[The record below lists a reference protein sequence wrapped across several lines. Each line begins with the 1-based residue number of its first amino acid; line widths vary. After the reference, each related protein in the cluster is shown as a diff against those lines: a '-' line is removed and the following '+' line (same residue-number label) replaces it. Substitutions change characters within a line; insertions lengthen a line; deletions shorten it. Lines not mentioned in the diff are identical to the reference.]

1 MKQLLQGLIAVT
13 LVLSMSA
20 CSSAY
25 YGAMEKVGIHKR
37 DILVDRVDDARD
49 AQSDAQEEFK
59 SALER
64 LDELLQFD
72 GGELEATYNA
82 LNDDYESSKAAADR
96 VYERIDAIDDVAQDL
111 FDEWQDELDEY
122 SNDSMRRESERS
134 LRDTERR
141 YNSLLA
147 SMERAADTMPPV
159 LEKLQDNVLYLKH
172 NLNAAAIDAIRG
184 EYRSLQSDI
193 SSLIAEMEQAINES
207 DAFIQAM
214 QEGRTE

>member
-1 MKQLLQGLIAVT
+1 MKTWSQTLLISVM
-13 LVLSMSA
+13 VLALSG

-37 DILVDRVDDARD
+37 DILVDRVDEARD
-49 AQSDAQEEFK
+49 SQADAQQEFK

-64 LDELLQFD
+64 LNELLQFD

-96 VYERIDAIDDVAQDL
+96 VYDRIDAIDDVAQDL

-122 SNDSMRRESERS
+122 SNEGMRIESERS
-134 LRDTERR
+134 LRETERR
-141 YNSLLA
+141 YKSLLA

-159 LEKLQDNVLYLKH
+159 LEKLRDNVLYLKH

-184 EYRSLQSDI
+184 EYRTLQSDI
-193 SSLIAEMEQAINES
+193 SSLIEEMEQAINES
-207 DAFIQAM
+207 DAFIKAM

>member
-1 MKQLLQGLIAVT
+1 MKRLVQGLFVAV
-13 LVLSMSA
+13 VMLSASA

-49 AQSDAQEEFK
+49 AQADAQAEFK

-64 LDELLQFD
+64 LNELLQFD
-72 GGELEATYNA
+72 GGELEATYTA

-96 VYERIDAIDDVAQDL
+96 VYERIAAIDEVAQDL
-111 FDEWQDELDEY
+111 FDEWQDELGEY
-122 SNDSMRRESERS
+122 SNDAMRRESERS
-134 LRDTERR
+134 LRETERR

-207 DAFIQAM
+207 DAFIKAM

>member
-1 MKQLLQGLIAVT
+1 MKTWAQT
-13 LVLSMSA
+13 LSISVMVLALGA

-49 AQSDAQEEFK
+49 SQADAQQEFK

-64 LDELLQFD
+64 LNELLQFD
-72 GGELEATYNA
+72 GGELEATYSA
-82 LNDDYESSKAAADR
+82 LNDDYESSKAAAER

-122 SNDSMRRESERS
+122 SNEAMRRESERS
-134 LRDTERR
+134 LRETQRR
-141 YNSLLA
+141 YNSLLS

-184 EYRSLQSDI
+184 EYRTLQSDI
-193 SSLIAEMEQAINES
+193 SSLIEEMEQAINES
-207 DAFIQAM
+207 DAFIEAM